1 MTGEGNFNWRFVFP
15 FDYLVAEE
23 KIVITRK
30 DNVFSWDET
39 ETKIPAR
46 LNLQV
51 WDADHFSADDFL
63 GTHYTLRTTRHDT
76 VTVHLTLTAPA
87 PLMDHSSSGAL
98 TLLAVK

>member
-1 MTGEGNFNWRFVFP
+1 MFP

-63 GTHYTLRTTRHDT
+63 GTTKRRLPRTVNLVHRAQRQQGNCRHIDFASD
-76 VTVHLTLTAPA
+76 TAPW
-87 PLMDHSSSGAL
+87 
-98 TLLAVK
+98 